1 MFNAFSWSE
10 FLSLIAIVT
19 LAYYAFA
26 GVVFF
31 QRELRN
37 RFTSPS
43 GGKDNNTAS
52 TEKRSDA
59 DLIERIE
66 ATKVP
71 LADQRSALT
80 SSEEILFA
88 DTEEPLDEVQPI
100 QSKPAEL
107 AVGTIPD
114 LLEEIKTVMTQ
125 LSTVD
130 VDTAELT
137 TIFETLLARYTQ
149 LRNTPYQETVSVFIH
164 ELSKEN
170 LDAAIPLQQ
179 VRTWWN

>member
-10 FLSLIAIVT
+10 FFSLIAIVT
-19 LAYYAFA
+19 VGYYAVA
-26 GVVFF
+26 GVIFF
-31 QRELRN
+31 QREIKN

-43 GGKDNNTAS
+43 GEKDNKTTS
-52 TEKRSDA
+52 VESRSDA

-71 LADQRSALT
+71 LSDQRSALT

-88 DTEEPLDEVQPI
+88 DTEEALDEIQPV

-125 LSTVD
+125 LSTAD

-137 TIFETLLARYTQ
+137 TIFETLLARYPQ
-149 LRNTPYQETVSVFIH
+149 LRNTPYQETISVFIH

-170 LDAAIPLQQ
+170 LNAAIPLQQ
-179 VRTWWN
+179 VRTWWS